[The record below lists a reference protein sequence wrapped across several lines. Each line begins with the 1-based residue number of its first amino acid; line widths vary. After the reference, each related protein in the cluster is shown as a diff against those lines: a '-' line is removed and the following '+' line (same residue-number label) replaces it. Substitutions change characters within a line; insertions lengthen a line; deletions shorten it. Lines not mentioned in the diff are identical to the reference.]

1 MSPINRGRRRHIMLN
16 SAAHPAPPLVV
27 FKIGGSLLDLPDLS
41 DVIRRVVE
49 QRTGNAAL
57 LVVGGGAV
65 ADLVRSWDETH
76 GLGEAAAHD
85 LALEAMDLSASLIS
99 SLFPEAR
106 LVRSPQQVEMAAVEG
121 ALSILCAG
129 CFIKAAE
136 AHGHAPLEHS
146 WRVTSDSIAA
156 WTARVLA
163 ASELVLVKSVP
174 APLGQTIVEAAEAGL
189 VDENFSAIAENLPF
203 IGWVDA
209 RSTQL
214 MVEGWHA
221 RQSEAAARSRNG

>member
-1 MSPINRGRRRHIMLN
+1 MLN

-27 FKIGGSLLDLPDLS
+27 FKIGGSLLDLTELADI
-41 DVIRRVVE
+41 IRLVLE
-49 QRTGNAAL
+49 QRAGSAAL
-57 LVVGGGAV
+57 LVVGGGAA

-85 LALEAMDLSASLIS
+85 LALAAMDLTASLIS
-99 SLFPEAR
+99 SFFPEAR
-106 LVRSPQQVEMAAVEG
+106 LVRSPQQAEMAAAEG
-121 ALSILCAG
+121 ALAILCAG

-136 AHGHAPLEHS
+136 ARGHAPLEHS

-156 WTARVLA
+156 WTAKVLA

-174 APLGQTIVEAAEAGL
+174 APLGQTLVEAADAGL
-189 VDENFSAIAENLPF
+189 VDESFSAIAANLPF
-203 IGWVDA
+203 IAWVDA

-214 MVEGWHA
+214 IVEGWVA
-221 RQSEAAARSRNG
+221 CQSDAAARSRNG